1 MTDKAGHR
9 ECIGLIAGSG
19 RFPLLFA
26 QEAKRQGARV
36 VAIGLK
42 GVTDGSLSEFADEV
56 HTFRL
61 GQVSGPLKTLKKA
74 GVRRVVMAG
83 KVRHVSLFGGILP
96 DLRAAKILA
105 KLKDGRTDTILKAVA
120 DEFLSEG
127 LELIS
132 SSTYLS
138 HMMPGPGVLTRRKP
152 TKSETADIRIGW
164 RAAKTVSGQDIGQSV
179 AVRDKA
185 VIAVEAME
193 GTDAMLKRAGELSRS
208 FGREP
213 GIVLVKVAKP
223 GQDFRFDLPV
233 LGLDSLKAFEEARVT
248 AVALEAG
255 KTMLFDREDFI
266 RKADELKMA
275 IIAHEDGEVG

>member
-1 MTDKAGHR
+1 MTVSAGHR
-9 ECIGLIAGSG
+9 EVIGLIAGSG

-26 QEAKRQGARV
+26 QEAKKQGARV

-42 GVTDGSLSEFADEV
+42 GVTDGSLCEFADEV

-74 GVRRVVMAG
+74 GVQRVVMAG
-83 KVRHVSLFGGILP
+83 KVQHVSLFGGILP
-96 DLRAAKILA
+96 DLRAVKILA
-105 KLKDGRTDTILKAVA
+105 GLKDRRTDTILKAVA
-120 DEFLSEG
+120 DEFSRAG

-138 HMMPGPGVLTRRKP
+138 HLMPEAGVLSKRKP
-152 TKSETADIRIGW
+152 TKAEAADIRIGW
-164 RAAKTVSGQDIGQSV
+164 RAAKAVSGHDIGQSV

-193 GTDAMLKRAGELSRS
+193 GTDAMLKRAGELARS

-233 LGLDSLKAFEEARVT
+233 LGLDSLTAFEEARVT
-248 AVALEAG
+248 AVAFEAG

-266 RKADELKMA
+266 KKADALKIA
-275 IIAHEDGEVG
+275 LVAHEDGDL